1 MTACTV
7 TAKSPDLHL
16 DVRKQGEVTVVCLG
30 RQRIHDEVVLKRIT
44 DELRGVADGP
54 DSQYLLLNL
63 EGVVPPLSKLIG
75 NLIALHRK
83 MKAKGGKFGLCHVE
97 SEVERTLR
105 IMKLHQLFEIWESE
119 DDGVLAF
126 EETAS
131 ASRA

>member
-30 RQRIHDEVVLKRIT
+30 RQRIRDEVELKQIT
-44 DELRGVADGP
+44 DELYGVADGP
-54 DSQYLLLNL
+54 DSRYLLLNL
-63 EGVVPPLSKLIG
+63 AGVVPPLSKLIG
-75 NLIALHRK
+75 NLVALHRK

-105 IMKLHQLFEIWESE
+105 VMHLHQMFPIWESE
-119 DDGVLAF
+119 CDGVLAL

-131 ASRA
+131 ASQA